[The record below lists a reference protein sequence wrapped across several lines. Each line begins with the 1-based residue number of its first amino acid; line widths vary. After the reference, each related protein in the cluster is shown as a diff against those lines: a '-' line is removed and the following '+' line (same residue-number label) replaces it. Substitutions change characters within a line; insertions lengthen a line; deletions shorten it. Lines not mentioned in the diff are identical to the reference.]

1 MYDDKINRIRK
12 EDNPANVYSIL
23 IETFHGTME
32 LGEVGIRFLK
42 ENLTNDFF
50 KEAEVKDEPDHIIF
64 SNEEF
69 DILFSKTL
77 DKTIEIRGK
86 KIKRPF
92 ALYKPLSERI
102 IKLGDAIEAF
112 LKERT
117 LQNFKRMADCNDMGY
132 GKNPIGQLFKYVDTY
147 KKCNEELLKKI
158 RKRQKEDEER
168 KKRAEEERK
177 IYEEEI
183 RKAEE
188 FAESLTDLNMFKEA
202 GWIIKKRFGF
212 ISEKTK

>member
-1 MYDDKINRIRK
+1 
-12 EDNPANVYSIL
+12 
-23 IETFHGTME
+23 ME

-77 DKTIEIRGK
+77 DKTIEIRAK
-86 KIKRPF
+86 KIKWPF

-132 GKNPIGQLFKYVDTY
+132 GKSPVGQLFKYVDTY
-147 KKCNEELLKKI
+147 KKCNKELLKKI
-158 RKRQKEDEER
+158 REKQKEDEER
-168 KKRAEEERK
+168 KKKAEEERK
-177 IYEEEI
+177 VYEKEVEQAKKFI
-183 RKAEE
+183 
-188 FAESLTDLNMFKEA
+188 ESLTDLNIFREA
-202 GWIIKKRFGF
+202 GWTIKER
-212 ISEKTK
+212 I